1 MRSFERAGFRVQY
14 IKAFFFFWTVFL
26 YREYEGDIDLL

>member
-14 IKAFFFFWTVFL
+14 IKAFFFFFFL
-26 YREYEGDIDLL
+26 DGFFVQRVRG

>member
-14 IKAFFFFWTVFL
+14 IKAFFFLAGFL